1 MRSRAVS
8 LPRSRCR
15 STACSEAGCAA
26 ASRNLSNPSIFPAV
40 VFSSNL
46 SRGMA
51 VILAARIEV
60 RPKPSGGSRIGE
72 TLFGEGGDNM
82 HIFEKMAE
90 YRYEQLVFC
99 HDKSTGLR
107 AVIAIHDTTLGPS
120 LGGCRMWPYASEEMA
135 VVDALRLARGMTYK
149 AAASGLNLGG
159 GKSVIIGDPKRDKS
173 EALFRSFG
181 RYVETLGG
189 RYIVAEDVGISSE
202 EIEHI
207 RVETSHVAGVDITRG
222 GSGDPS
228 PLTALGVYEGIRACV
243 EEVRGSDSL
252 EGVTVAVQGLG
263 HVGYHLCRLLY
274 EAGARL
280 MVADL
285 NAAAVEGAVAAF
297 GAKAVEPDE
306 VLFVPCDVFA
316 PCALGAVVNDET
328 LPRFRCSIIAGSANN
343 VLAEARHGEALA
355 ERAILYAPD
364 YVINAGGLINVADEL
379 EGYSPERA
387 KAKVEGIYAAV
398 RDILHRA
405 KAEGVPTSEAA
416 DRMAKDRIR
425 DISRLRL
432 IRVLPGVSG

>member
-1 MRSRAVS
+1 
-8 LPRSRCR
+8 
-15 STACSEAGCAA
+15 
-26 ASRNLSNPSIFPAV
+26 
-40 VFSSNL
+40 
-46 SRGMA
+46 
-51 VILAARIEV
+51 
-60 RPKPSGGSRIGE
+60 
-72 TLFGEGGDNM
+72 M

-120 LGGCRMWPYASEEMA
+120 LGGCRMWPYASEEEA

-189 RYIVAEDVGISSE
+189 RYIVAEDVGISPE

-228 PLTALGVYEGIRACV
+228 PLTALGVFEGIRACV
-243 EEVRGSDSL
+243 AEARDSDAL
-252 EGVTVAVQGLG
+252 EGVAVAVQGLG
-263 HVGYHLCRLLY
+263 HVGYHLCRLLH
-274 EAGARL
+274 EAGARM

-285 NAAAVEGAVAAF
+285 NAAAVEGAVAEF

-306 VLFVPCDVFA
+306 ILFVPCDVFA
-316 PCALGAVVNDET
+316 PCALGAVVDDET
-328 LPRFRCSIIAGSANN
+328 LPRLRCSIIAGSANN

-355 ERAILYAPD
+355 ERGILYAPD

-379 EGYSPERA
+379 EGYNRERA
-387 KAKVEGIYAAV
+387 TKRVMRIRDSVERIIAISK
-398 RDILHRA
+398 RD
-405 KAEGVPTSEAA
+405 GVPTNVAA
-416 DRMAKDRIR
+416 DTLALERIAA
-425 DISRLRL
+425 ISSMERLHTGHPYGTLRRSRET
-432 IRVLPGVSG
+432 I